1 VHYNLQFQ
9 NSSRPSKT
17 VVHCLRSPACAEEG
31 QERRTDSKETVR
43 KEAGDFPGCPV
54 IKTSPSNA
62 KGMGSIPGRGSR
74 IPHASQPKN
83 QNIKQKQYC
92 KKNSIKTFKMVHIRK
107 IKRIE
112 VGRAEAHTLE
122 LGHEKKTK
130 LGVLVGYQS

>member
-1 VHYNLQFQ
+1 MYYNLQFQ

-17 VVHCLRSPACAEEG
+17 VVPCLRSSACAEES

-43 KEAGDFPGCPV
+43 TEAGDFPGCPL

-62 KGMGSIPGRGSR
+62 KSMGSIPGRGSR
-74 IPHASQPKN
+74 IPRASQPKN

-92 KKNSIKTFKMVHIRK
+92 KKNSIKTFKMVHIQK

-112 VGRAEAHTLE
+112 VG
-122 LGHEKKTK
+122 
-130 LGVLVGYQS
+130 